1 MPYIDDNSPRQNSP
15 LRISIALAAR
25 YVEAFRATWR
35 RVHMFKDLLKTKPE
49 SRVCGPTLG
58 TLLGAAC
65 LRVYVNLGEDPGF
78 DEGHPSWVGAWW
90 LGPLLLSA
98 MTITVGPW
106 LILFPGRLK
115 VEKSDGEDM
124 HNDDPEPDNIKE
136 YVKGFL
142 RCVDIYEPEM
152 SI

>member
-1 MPYIDDNSPRQNSP
+1 MVQM
-15 LRISIALAAR
+15 
-25 YVEAFRATWR
+25 FRL
-35 RVHMFKDLLKTKPE
+35 MKTKPE

-90 LGPLLLSA
+90 LGPLLPSA
-98 MTITVGPW
+98 MTIAVGPW